1 MRWRECVDPG
11 LMPRAGTDTL
21 TTPPARPG
29 VTCASPQDGAV
40 GPGASGDTLTGKE
53 RNLRH
58 SQKTRRSDRPLS
70 PPDFGRDFPD
80 PEGMSPDKAQ
90 PLLPVLL
97 ASELPRPRPRRPA
110 STKRRNPPLSHF
122 EVFELPPF
130 DPSSTPG
137 QAAFLATHAD
147 TENVDLNVSISLA
160 GALAVEPV
168 MAGSS
173 VTPGEMESQTCKER
187 AHGIVPLKDGAS
199 DRSLRRTDTLM
210 KYYNVLYVVLMEV

>member
-53 RNLRH
+53 RSLRH
-58 SQKTRRSDRPLS
+58 AQRARRSDRPLS

-147 TENVDLNVSISLA
+147 TENVDLNVCQYHLPGLSPSSPLW
-160 GALAVEPV
+160 PV
-168 MAGSS
+168 
-173 VTPGEMESQTCKER
+173 P
-187 AHGIVPLKDGAS
+187 P
-199 DRSLRRTDTLM
+199 SLRERWNR
-210 KYYNVLYVVLMEV
+210 KPVKNVLTGSCP